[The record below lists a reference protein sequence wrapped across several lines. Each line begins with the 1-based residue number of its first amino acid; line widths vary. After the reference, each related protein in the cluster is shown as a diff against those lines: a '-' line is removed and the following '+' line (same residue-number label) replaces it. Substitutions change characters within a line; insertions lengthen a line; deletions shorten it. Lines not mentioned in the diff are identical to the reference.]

1 MLITNKPKTLI
12 NPYVVAIPSYQR
24 SEIIIT
30 KTLRTLFNHNI
41 NPKLIT
47 VFLANEEEYD
57 TYYKIF
63 QNPKVK
69 FPSLDVKYNKFLKP
83 ISMVIGK
90 KGLKNQ
96 RNFITEFYLDKQ
108 KIIQMDDDIEGVKML
123 VVDKK
128 DEKNRK
134 KWSLINV
141 PNLHQLIIDTF
152 KMSLKMGTFLWGIYP
167 IANAY
172 FMSPKVTSEL
182 KFIVGP
188 MFGIINRKDGSLRL
202 TIDEKENVERTLQ
215 YFVKDKAVLRLNNV
229 TVITKYY
236 SNPGGMQA
244 DKDAKKKRMLDAEK
258 SAQYLHNKYPDL
270 TKVFYRKKTKR
281 PEIKLLQPKKTMKK
295 TQIKKKVI

>member
-1 MLITNKPKTLI
+1 MLVTHPPKTLKQ
-12 NPYVVAIPSYQR
+12 PYIIAIPSYQR

-30 KTLRTLFNHNI
+30 KTLRTLFNYNI

-47 VFLANEEEYD
+47 VFLANKEEYN

-63 QNPKVK
+63 QKPKTK
-69 FPSLDVKYNKFLKP
+69 FPSLDVKYMKFLKL
-83 ISMVIGK
+83 ISMVIGE

-96 RNFITEFYLDKQ
+96 RNFISNYYLDKQ
-108 KIIQMDDDIEGVKML
+108 KIVQMDDDIEGVKML
-123 VVDKK
+123 VVNKK

-134 KWSLINV
+134 LWKLEDV

-152 KMSLKMGTFLWGIYP
+152 KMSIKMSAFLWGIYP
-167 IANAY
+167 IANPY

-188 MFGIINRKDGSLRL
+188 MFGIINRKDGSLKL

-215 YFVKDKAVLRLNNV
+215 YFMKDKAVLRLNNV

-236 SNPGGMQA
+236 TNPGGMQA
-244 DKDAKKKRMLDAEK
+244 DKDAKKNRMLDAEK
-258 SAQYLHNKYPDL
+258 SAQYLHKKYPDL
-270 TKVFYRKKTKR
+270 TKIFYRKKTNR
-281 PEIKLLQPKKTMKK
+281 PEIKLIHPKKTKK
-295 TQIKKKVI
+295 RAI